1 MPGHSQF
8 SLLKQRRFLPYFVVE
23 ILGAFNDNI
32 YRQAIIG
39 MLGWLAVPDEAKS
52 YYETLAP
59 AIFILPYLLFS
70 AYAGQIAEKLEKQR
84 LILITTTMEI
94 AIMSLAAA
102 GFLLHSLPILLIA
115 LFATGAQSTLFG
127 PVKYSILPSV
137 LKPEE
142 LTGGNGL
149 VEMGTQV
156 SILAGMI
163 AGGLIFEWAGAGG
176 PWVAGSAMILLAVAG
191 NLVAQRIPRVD
202 AGQPDLQLRWNPLR
216 ENWRIWQITRHRPAV
231 GNAVLG
237 ISWFWL
243 FGALVTSQLPRYA
256 EANLGGTHSLYLFAL
271 ALFSVGV
278 GTGSMLCEKLS
289 GRIVELG
296 LVPFGA
302 FGMSAL
308 LLDLYCVRPGEA
320 TVIYA
325 SVMDFI
331 RDRHNWRVIVDLTG
345 IGLFAGFYIVPLYA
359 VVQSRT
365 PKSELARTFA
375 RLNIQNAL
383 FIFAQA
389 LVVTVLT
396 KRLGWSFPQV
406 FLALAICTAAVA
418 IYIFTMVPEFLMR
431 FLVWLFIR
439 LFYRIRLHGIE
450 KHVPDEGPAVLVCNH
465 VTLVDALLLSVAIPR
480 PTRFVMH
487 HRIFHMP
494 VLRWIFR
501 TARAIPIAGSKE
513 DPAILQR
520 AFDLIDAELA
530 DGNLVCVFPE
540 GSLTTDGQIAQFRPG
555 VERIL
560 ARRPVPV
567 VPLALKGMWT
577 SRWSRRDRPQ
587 GSGLLAR
594 LRMPRRLRARV
605 EIVAGPPVD
614 GAIATA
620 PALEAIVRELR
631 GAAA

>member
-1 MPGHSQF
+1 
-8 SLLKQRRFLPYFVVE
+8 
-23 ILGAFNDNI
+23 
-32 YRQAIIG
+32 
-39 MLGWLAVPDEAKS
+39 
-52 YYETLAP
+52 
-59 AIFILPYLLFS
+59 
-70 AYAGQIAEKLEKQR
+70 
-84 LILITTTMEI
+84 
-94 AIMSLAAA
+94 
-102 GFLLHSLPILLIA
+102 
-115 LFATGAQSTLFG
+115 
-127 PVKYSILPSV
+127 
-137 LKPEE
+137 
-142 LTGGNGL
+142 
-149 VEMGTQV
+149 
-156 SILAGMI
+156 
-163 AGGLIFEWAGAGG
+163 
-176 PWVAGSAMILLAVAG
+176 
-191 NLVAQRIPRVD
+191 
-202 AGQPDLQLRWNPLR
+202 
-216 ENWRIWQITRHRPAV
+216 
-231 GNAVLG
+231 
-237 ISWFWL
+237 
-243 FGALVTSQLPRYA
+243 
-256 EANLGGTHSLYLFAL
+256 
-271 ALFSVGV
+271 
-278 GTGSMLCEKLS
+278 
-289 GRIVELG
+289 
-296 LVPFGA
+296 
-302 FGMSAL
+302 
-308 LLDLYCVRPGEA
+308 
-320 TVIYA
+320 
-325 SVMDFI
+325 
-331 RDRHNWRVIVDLTG
+331 
-345 IGLFAGFYIVPLYA
+345 
-359 VVQSRT
+359 
-365 PKSELARTFA
+365 
-375 RLNIQNAL
+375 
-383 FIFAQA
+383 
-389 LVVTVLT
+389 VVTVLT

-465 VTLVDALLLSVAIPR
+465 VTLVDALLLSAAIPR